1 MFGDNKINSAYPHF
15 MLRLSRRLLKL
26 ASLFNFTPHRSQCK
40 VFDIE
45 WLVSPSS
52 PAPLNNSANTCGK
65 IIVSLPLSRHNT
77 HNRAN
82 KSEDGFE
89 RHVMTTKR
97 VSTLRAPSGPAPA
110 GLSAPRG
117 LEPGCLS
124 LPTLPPHRRPGT
136 SWSQSQSGCG
146 PVHSDNTRLYDTHMS
161 VMTVCL

>member
-1 MFGDNKINSAYPHF
+1 

-26 ASLFNFTPHRSQCK
+26 ASLFNFTPHRSPMQCK

-45 WLVSPSS
+45 WLVSPS
-52 PAPLNNSANTCGK
+52 PALLNNSANTCGK

-97 VSTLRAPSGPAPA
+97 VTTLRAPSGP
-110 GLSAPRG
+110 GTGWSLSVSR
-117 LEPGCLS
+117 PGSLS
-124 LPTLPPHRRPGT
+124 LPTLSPHRRPGT

-146 PVHSDNTRLYDTHMS
+146 PVHSDNTRLYDTRMS
-161 VMTVCL
+161 GMTVCL

>member
-1 MFGDNKINSAYPHF
+1 

-97 VSTLRAPSGPAPA
+97 VTTLRAPSGPRHR
-110 GLSAPRG
+110 LVSPR
-117 LEPGCLS
+117 LAAWSLVVS
-124 LPTLPPHRRPGT
+124 LPTLSPHRRPGT

>member
-97 VSTLRAPSGPAPA
+97 VTTLRAPSGPAPA
-110 GLSAPRG
+110 GLSASRG

-124 LPTLPPHRRPGT
+124 PHSLPSP
-136 SWSQSQSGCG
+136 Q
-146 PVHSDNTRLYDTHMS
+146 TRHKLVS
-161 VMTVCL
+161 VSERMWACAQ